1 MTNRSPSDGEQTDIV
16 SLRCSI
22 IKTLADRE
30 QARLSPPPDDCQS
43 QSKYCQHKLLRRLL
57 FGGSLAMCFSRNIA
71 SYSCR
76 SYPINAFIGLN
87 MLLVGSHL
95 YVIYLWFIRSEPAEC
110 LQCLL
115 ALLLI
120 ILMPCNSTYSFL
132 ILRIWR
138 QSWWLDMDTSISLMG
153 LICRQRREDT
163 LLHVNIGP
171 PWLGNSYWRLDKNL
185 SKLKRRNGNYCK

>member
-1 MTNRSPSDGEQTDIV
+1 MFNNKDPRGQGAGETLPATWWLSVSVKILPTQTIKETFIWGEPRNVFLTKYCFIFLSFIPHKCLYRLEHVIGRQPFVCNLFMIYTIWASRVSPVSPGFITDHPD
-16 SLRCSI
+16 
-22 IKTLADRE
+22 APPHH
-30 QARLSPPPDDCQS
+30 PPP
-43 QSKYCQHKLLRRLL
+43 
-57 FGGSLAMCFSRNIA
+57 
-71 SYSCR
+71 
-76 SYPINAFIGLN
+76 
-87 MLLVGSHL
+87 
-95 YVIYLWFIRSEPAEC
+95 
-110 LQCLL
+110 
-115 ALLLI
+115 
-120 ILMPCNSTYSFL
+120 PCNSTYSFL